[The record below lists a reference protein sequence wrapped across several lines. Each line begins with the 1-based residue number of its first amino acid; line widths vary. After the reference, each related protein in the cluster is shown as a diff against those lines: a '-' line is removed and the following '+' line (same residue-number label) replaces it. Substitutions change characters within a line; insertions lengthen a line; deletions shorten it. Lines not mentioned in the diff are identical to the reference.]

1 MNVLWQGCRDRYLFF
16 RGGKMAGMA
25 ERSLVPWQRSG
36 RLCLDTDTLLDL
48 WHWWVVLYDDTDG
61 VWMPT
66 GRYCRRCDAK
76 RAMECYA
83 AGTPLRLDPQA
94 HGRRGRRGKAAWDAL
109 FAQMEAA
116 KVGFDRRMAAV
127 LMRAAAQRAVN
138 EVATRFPGTPM
149 PVVLVG
155 GV

>member
-83 AGTPLRLDPQA
+83 AGTPLFTDEGDAAAGAAAAGTAA
-94 HGRRGRRGKAAWDAL
+94 HEDDD
-109 FAQMEAA
+109 E
-116 KVGFDRRMAAV
+116 VGFV
-127 LMRAAAQRAVN
+127 
-138 EVATRFPGTPM
+138 
-149 PVVLVG
+149 
-155 GV
+155 